1 MACMYMK
8 ETLKHGVGSLIVC
21 YI

>member
-1 MACMYMK
+1 MK

>member
-1 MACMYMK
+1 MYTK